1 MNILIKNLCKSFD
14 DELVIKNLNLEI
26 NSFDRVA
33 LVGKSGIG
41 KTTFLR
47 MLLGDLKVDSGEII
61 FSEEPKYSVVFQENL
76 LFENRSIYEN
86 IKFVKSANRD
96 IVEKYLDILG
106 MKGLLDKKV
115 SQLSGGMKRRVSIL
129 RAIVYSGNI
138 YILDEALREVDLE
151 TRDKII
157 YLLNESISC
166 PLIFTTHNENDIKD
180 LSATK
185 VVNLETGEIYNL

>member
-166 PLIFTTHNENDIKD
+166 PLIFTTHDENDIKD

>member
-1 MNILIKNLCKSFD
+1 MNILIKNLYKSFD

-47 MLLGDLKVDSGEII
+47 MLLGDLKADSGEII
-61 FSEEPKYSVVFQENL
+61 FSERPKYSVVFQDNL

-86 IKFVKSANRD
+86 IKFVKSINRD
-96 IVEKYLDILG
+96 IVDKYLDILG
-106 MKGLLDKKV
+106 MKGLLNKKV
-115 SQLSGGMKRRVSIL
+115 SKLSGGMKRRVSIL

-138 YILDEALREVDLE
+138 YILDEVLREVDLE

-157 YLLNESISC
+157 YLLNESING

>member
-1 MNILIKNLCKSFD
+1 MNILIKNLYKSFD
-14 DELVIKNLNLEI
+14 DEIVIKNLNLEI

-166 PLIFTTHNENDIKD
+166 PLIFTTHDENDIKD

>member
-1 MNILIKNLCKSFD
+1 MNILIKNLYKSFD
-14 DELVIKNLNLEI
+14 DEIVIKNLNLEI

-47 MLLGDLKVDSGEII
+47 MLLGDLKADSGEII

-106 MKGLLDKKV
+106 VKGLLDKKV

-166 PLIFTTHNENDIKD
+166 PLIFTTHDENDIKD

>member
-1 MNILIKNLCKSFD
+1 MNILIKNLYKSFD
-14 DELVIKNLNLEI
+14 DEIVIKNLNLEI

>member
-47 MLLGDLKVDSGEII
+47 MLLGDLKADSGEII

>member
-1 MNILIKNLCKSFD
+1 MNILIKNLYKSFD
-14 DELVIKNLNLEI
+14 DEIVIKNLNLEI

-47 MLLGDLKVDSGEII
+47 MLLGDLKADSGEII

-96 IVEKYLDILG
+96 ILEKYLDILG

-166 PLIFTTHNENDIKD
+166 PLIFTTHDENDIKD

>member
-1 MNILIKNLCKSFD
+1 MNILIKNLYKSFD
-14 DELVIKNLNLEI
+14 DEIVIKNLNLEI

-47 MLLGDLKVDSGEII
+47 MLLGDLKADSGEII

-166 PLIFTTHNENDIKD
+166 PLIFTTHDENDIKD